1 MNRLQEIKKLAG
13 QIQQSDDKLI
23 IAASVA
29 RIDQLAQEEID
40 NRLVSKSTLT
50 DAIDICNDLLG
61 QIE

>member
-13 QIQQSDDKLI
+13 QIQQSDDKII

-29 RIDQLAQEEID
+29 RIEQLAQEEID

-50 DAIDICNDLLG
+50 DTIDICNDLLG